1 MTSLFYETVFFL
13 IFMVLNPDKSSLML
27 FSIKAELQTDL
38 ASLATL
44 LLKTAKKKKY
54 WESLLITNLTSPS
67 ILLALPKRQI

>member
-1 MTSLFYETVFFL
+1 
-13 IFMVLNPDKSSLML
+13 ML
-27 FSIKAELQTDL
+27 FSIKVEFQTDL